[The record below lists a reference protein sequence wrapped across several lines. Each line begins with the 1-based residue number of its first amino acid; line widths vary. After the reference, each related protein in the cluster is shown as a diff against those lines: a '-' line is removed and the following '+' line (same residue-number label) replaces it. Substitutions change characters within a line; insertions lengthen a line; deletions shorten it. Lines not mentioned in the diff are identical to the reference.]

1 MGDIELPP
9 PPAALRSWSLATF
22 HTASFVAAVVAG
34 VHVSGSLQERL
45 SRLDTPTGALIF
57 LALWALTWLVTKAAL
72 VKMSPPIDEAGSGS
86 IVMSMTVAGGW
97 NGVGIFA
104 ALFVI
109 GPLWTL
115 ALHSPGLPALPGLLL
130 IGVIGLLLAFTI
142 GAIVGTCYGLV
153 DALLLGCGEML
164 DRWARAGA

>member
-1 MGDIELPP
+1 MGDIEQGLPLP
-9 PPAALRSWSLATF
+9 GLRSWSLATF
-22 HTASFVAAVVAG
+22 HTTSFVAAVVAG
-34 VHVSGSLQERL
+34 VHVSGSLRERL
-45 SRLDTPTGALIF
+45 SHLDTATGMLTFA
-57 LALWALTWLVTKAAL
+57 ALWALTWFVTNAAL
-72 VKMSPPIDEAGSGS
+72 VKMNPPIDEAGSGS

-115 ALHSPGLPALPGLLL
+115 ALHSPGPLALPGLL
-130 IGVIGLLLAFTI
+130 VIGGIGLPLAFTI
-142 GAIVGTCYGLV
+142 GAIVGMCYGLV

-164 DRWARAGA
+164 DRWARAGD